1 MSHAL
6 GMSVVGEGVE
16 TDHQRDTLAG
26 LDCDQVQGFLL
37 ARPMSAESV
46 IVLLDRVGSRDSN

>member
-37 ARPMSAESV
+37 ARPMSAEAV
-46 IVLLDRVGSRDSN
+46 IALVGGELSE